1 MLLQCDILLLDMVE
15 TPIKYQQIDRIND
28 GRGKLGVVVSF
39 APSDVPSL
47 SSQAAQ
53 TRLEA
58 AKSKYGAT
66 AIAGRLGTVRAALLS
81 DYPYVGRILVATNA
95 SDFKRPD
102 VLEQEAGVL
111 DAVAQN
117 VHALAVGYHKHSEH
131 APEQRRLFRGI
142 REEAQRE
149 GAEFPI
155 FTFLY
160 PGIEEY
166 ADERANGVRDAV
178 ERGADAVVVD
188 HSNNDRKVVEAA
200 YPSVP
205 VYIRLDG
212 DFVDPMNV
220 LTQAAEARDAG
231 AKGVVIGK
239 LSERDDQPTPSK
251 MIAGISEVVRDNK
264 SPEEAYTKATTSI
277 R

>member
-1 MLLQCDILLLDMVE
+1 MVE
-15 TPIKYQQIDRIND
+15 GLRIHQQIDRIND

-39 APSDVPSL
+39 APADVPSL

-58 AKSKYGAT
+58 AKYGAT
-66 AIAGRLGTVRAALLS
+66 AIVGRLGTVKAALLPE
-81 DYPYVGRILVATNA
+81 YPYFGRILLTTTA
-95 SDFKRPD
+95 SDIKRPD

-117 VHALAVGYHKHSEH
+117 VQALAVGYHKHSEH
-131 APEQRRLFRGI
+131 APEQRRLFRGV
-142 REEAQRE
+142 REEVQKE

-160 PGIEEY
+160 SGIEEY
-166 ADERANGVRDAV
+166 ADGRANGVRDAV

-200 YPSVP
+200 YPTVP
-205 VYIRLDG
+205 VYIRLDE
-212 DFVDPMNV
+212 DFVDPRNV

-239 LSERDDQPTPSK
+239 LFERDDQPTLPK

-264 SPEEAYTKATTSI
+264 SPEEAYAKATTSI